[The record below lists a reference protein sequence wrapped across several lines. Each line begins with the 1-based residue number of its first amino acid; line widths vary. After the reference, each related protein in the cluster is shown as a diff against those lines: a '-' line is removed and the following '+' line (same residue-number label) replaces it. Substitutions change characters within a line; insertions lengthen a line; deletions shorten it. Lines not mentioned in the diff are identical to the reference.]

1 MALATLFAFALVAA
15 CIIVLRYQP
24 EENITTASESGEVT
38 GLLAGVA
45 QNQIRYVSDSSVESQ
60 TVLRQIFVQR
70 GRLPTG
76 LSGKV
81 ASWLTVVYGT
91 DDIVVKFLSLINL
104 THLLLFHL
112 VLVVIALSLSLSY
125 TADNLVQK
133 ETWALTLVG
142 CLTTILLISLVAI
155 HRLPQSPNQLAF
167 KVGYTLFFLISTI
180 INLIISK

>member
-91 DDIVVKFLSLINL
+91 DDIVMRFLSLI
-104 THLLLFHL
+104 
-112 VLVVIALSLSLSY
+112 
-125 TADNLVQK
+125 
-133 ETWALTLVG
+133 
-142 CLTTILLISLVAI
+142 
-155 HRLPQSPNQLAF
+155 
-167 KVGYTLFFLISTI
+167 
-180 INLIISK
+180 